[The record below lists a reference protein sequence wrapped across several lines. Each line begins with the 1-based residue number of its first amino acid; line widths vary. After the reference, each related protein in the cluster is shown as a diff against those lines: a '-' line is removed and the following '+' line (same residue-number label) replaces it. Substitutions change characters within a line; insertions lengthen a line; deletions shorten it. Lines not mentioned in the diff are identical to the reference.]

1 MRKKIIAGTLMSCML
16 AITMNPASADPR
28 DGGPGGRGGPG
39 GQGRP
44 GNQGGPGGQGR
55 PGNQGGP
62 VGQGRPGNQS
72 GPGGFQNRGGYN
84 SGPNS
89 FDRNRVW
96 RKGERY
102 TGPRNNGW
110 IVNNWRGRP
119 GLWQPPRGY
128 YWMQYGNQY
137 LLTAVTTGLIAGVV
151 GGMVA
156 SPQPVAPG
164 YQPVPPPPPPGP
176 GPY

>member
-39 GQGRP
+39 VQDGP

-62 VGQGRPGNQS
+62 GD
-72 GPGGFQNRGGYN
+72 FQNRGGYN

-156 SPQPVAPG
+156 SPQPVGPG
-164 YQPVPPPPPPGP
+164 YQPVPPPPPGP

>member
-1 MRKKIIAGTLMSCML
+1 MRHITATLDPSYLSQVHVRISGSAAPNHVEKGSFMRKKIIAGALMSCML
-16 AITMNPASADPR
+16 AITINSASADPH

-39 GQGRP
+39 GQG
-44 GNQGGPGGQGR
+44 
-55 PGNQGGP
+55 
-62 VGQGRPGNQS
+62 
-72 GPGGFQNRGGYN
+72 GPGGFQNRGGHN
-84 SGPNS
+84 GGPNS

-110 IVNNWRGRP
+110 VVNNWRGRP

-137 LLTAVTTGLIAGVV
+137 LLTAVTTGIIAGVV

-164 YQPVPPPPPPGP
+164 YAPGP